1 MKNSIKQIVLLTV
14 FLAGNF
20 TFAQVNDGIGTE
32 VINVV
37 KPYTPTISD
46 AFKVKEVPVLED
58 SENSKT
64 ATITYTIFSFPVAS
78 TFVPAKGNAVQA
90 DKPAQEKLY
99 ANYAELG
106 GGNYGTLASSLYLT
120 HNFDSHN
127 FLNAAIKHLSSAGG
141 ISGVVLPNSF
151 LKSGFDVTYGS
162 KKQTYS
168 WDTNLGYQLQKQY
181 WYGTDNA
188 MNWNVVSRDQLAK
201 AQTYQHIDLGA
212 NVRFTASPL
221 QTVGLQYSRFWV
233 GFNSSEIRFTLRP
246 EFAFDLFSKAIK
258 TNVLIDH
265 VSGSF
270 AKDFE
275 GLEFPGYSFTNF
287 GLQPRFALQQDN
299 WSFSVG
305 AALFYNVSNI
315 DLGTRFF
322 AYPKLA
328 ASLKVV
334 GDLMVFYTGI
344 DGDLQ
349 QNSYRSF
356 AEVNPFVSPTL
367 RIAPTNKQFDIHA
380 GLKGKLSSYLSYDL
394 AAHLI
399 QENNKA
405 LFQSNYMKYIAPTNE
420 VYTFGNSFGVVYDN
434 VKTFRVSGGL
444 HSDLTKDVTVGVQA
458 SLSKYTMAQEN
469 YAWNLPLAELH
480 ATTEIAFLPKWSVGA
495 DVFFVGER
503 KDFQLN
509 QMVMP
514 ANLPF
519 VEADYTRTLPHYF
532 DANLHL
538 NYQHNAR
545 LSAYL
550 KGNNLANQSY
560 QRWLNYPVQGLQ
572 VLLGAAY
579 KFDF

>member
-1 MKNSIKQIVLLTV
+1 MKNSLKQIVLLTV
-14 FLAGNF
+14 ILAGNF

-58 SENSKT
+58 SENTKT

-141 ISGVVLPNSF
+141 ISGVELPNSF
-151 LKSGFDVTYGS
+151 LKSGFDVTYGR

-181 WYGTDNA
+181 WYGTDSA

-221 QTVGLQYSRFWV
+221 QTVGLQYSRFWD

-246 EFAFDLFSKAIK
+246 DLAFDLFNKAIK
-258 TNVLIDH
+258 TTVLIDH

-275 GLEFPGYSFTNF
+275 GLEFPGYSFTNL

-394 AAHLI
+394 AAHVI

-420 VYTFGNSFGVVYDN
+420 VYTYGNSFGVIYDN

-444 HSDLTKDVTVGVQA
+444 HSDVTKDVAVGVQA
-458 SLSKYTMAQEN
+458 SLSKYTMAQES
-469 YAWNLPLAELH
+469 YAWNLPLAEMH
-480 ATTEIAFLPKWSVGA
+480 ATTEITFLPKWSVGA

-532 DANLHL
+532 DANMHL
-538 NYQHNAR
+538 NYKHSAR